1 MSQHTRLILD
11 DDDDGDD
18 DDDDVFC
25 FFFFLS
31 FLEAPSSN
39 TRIPP
44 EGRIINFQTTW
55 KVWSKVGTD
64 EVPLFCFVF
73 FGELHHVSLALF

>member
-1 MSQHTRLILD
+1 MMMMMM
-11 DDDDGDD
+11 
-18 DDDDVFC
+18 VMMMMM

-31 FLEAPSSN
+31 FLQAPSSN